1 MPGTISPPDAFTAPP
16 TAPPAAAAPAPDG
29 ISAPK
34 WDTDRN
40 AYIQWDPELN
50 EWMQFDEAAKQ
61 WVPISR

>member
-1 MPGTISPPDAFTAPP
+1 MDGELSVTNCRWPRWRRTPS
-16 TAPPAAAAPAPDG
+16 AAGPEPDG

-34 WDTDRN
+34 WDVDRN

-50 EWMQFDEAAKQ
+50 EWMEFDEAAKQ